1 MLDSRQNYENTKQYY
16 VNIIVD
22 TLDVFF
28 ASKQKYKFSILFFSY
43 LKIITFFYTMFYRR
57 QLLKCYSM
65 YSLYAKNIYNNNL
78 VKHI

>member
-43 LKIITFFYTMFYRR
+43 LKITFFTPCFTEDNY
-57 QLLKCYSM
+57 
-65 YSLYAKNIYNNNL
+65 
-78 VKHI
+78 

>member
-28 ASKQKYKFSILFFSY
+28 ASKQKYKFSI
-43 LKIITFFYTMFYRR
+43 
-57 QLLKCYSM
+57 
-65 YSLYAKNIYNNNL
+65 
-78 VKHI
+78 